1 MVQVHIIYY
10 GSFLGDCSRVSW
22 NPLVMAAFTYPGRFD
37 GHWLSY
43 HGLALM
49 LIWND
54 GKQLQDV
61 LGNLILLHWLC
72 PCLPSYCMRS
82 LDRLQMCQQQ
92 SSKLIGVPGH
102 VVLEA
107 QYFTLDKQGWE
118 MRHISEHTH
127 IYICITH
134 CMALTIDTHCVRTIQ
149 KVPRSSKLSKLVH
162 KHIKLVHKHIFSQT
176 HLTNLV
182 LCSINLALELLLS
195 INSANIQ

>member
-118 MRHISEHTH
+118 MRHISEHTY
-127 IYICITH
+127 IYIYVLHIVWHWQLTH
-134 CMALTIDTHCVRTIQ
+134 IVYAPYKKCLAVLSCLSWFTNT
-149 KVPRSSKLSKLVH
+149 SSWFTNTFFH
-162 KHIKLVHKHIFSQT
+162 KHI
-176 HLTNLV
+176 
-182 LCSINLALELLLS
+182 
-195 INSANIQ
+195 